1 MGLSLGKIGASLIPG
16 VGPYIAGQDAKEAAK
31 ENKRAAQEG
40 ARYKLKQTLGQS
52 QFDYRT
58 TIERTDLE
66 QSAATEAASIGG
78 AQAISAANLRQQQAV
93 QSANL
98 TQTVAQEGATFERGQ
113 AQRNIG
119 QQVAGLDAKVDAER
133 DLSAIRQTDMAR
145 KASFEIGSQRA
156 RAIGSGVAFTGTAR
170 AVVDQSATLAELDR
184 LVANYE
190 SELGVRSMLFDRSG
204 LMLKS
209 RFADEVADFT
219 IKQAG
224 RAGELTR
231 AQAGSEGDLARYQAS
246 QNAEY
251 TIRQTNAAAALTREQ
266 SADSL
271 ALTKKFAFETKNL
284 ELKYAQ
290 IGYRTER
297 NRIDTQTAI
306 NIAGNLISSATAGA
320 VTYQQA
326 TGRPVFG

>member
-1 MGLSLGKIGASLIPG
+1 MGLNLGKVGASLIPG

-31 ENKRAAQEG
+31 ENKKAAQEG
-40 ARYKLKQTLGQS
+40 ARYKLRQTLGQAR
-52 QFDYRT
+52 FDYRT

-66 QSAATEAASIGG
+66 QSAATEAANIGRD
-78 AQAISAANLRQQQAV
+78 QAVGVANLRQQQAV
-93 QSANL
+93 QGANL
-98 TQTVAQEGATFERGQ
+98 TETVAQEGAVFERGQ
-113 AQRNIG
+113 AQRSIG
-119 QQVAGLDAKVDAER
+119 QQVAGLDAKIDGER
-133 DLSAIRQTDMAR
+133 SLSAIRQTDMAR
-145 KASFEIGSQRA
+145 KAAFATGTLRA

-170 AVVDQSATLAELDR
+170 AVVDQSAILAELDR
-184 LVANYE
+184 LNANYE
-190 SELGVRSMLFDRSG
+190 SEIGVRGMFFDRSG

-219 IKQAG
+219 IRQAG

-231 AQAGSEGDLARYQAS
+231 SQAGSEGDIARYQAS

-251 TIRQTNAAAALTREQ
+251 TVRQQAAGAALTREQ
-266 SADSL
+266 SADGL
-271 ALTKKFAFETKNL
+271 AITNKFAYESKNL

-306 NIAGNLISSATAGA
+306 NIAGDLISTASAGIVNYTR
-320 VTYQQA
+320 A
-326 TGRPVFG
+326 TGQPVIT